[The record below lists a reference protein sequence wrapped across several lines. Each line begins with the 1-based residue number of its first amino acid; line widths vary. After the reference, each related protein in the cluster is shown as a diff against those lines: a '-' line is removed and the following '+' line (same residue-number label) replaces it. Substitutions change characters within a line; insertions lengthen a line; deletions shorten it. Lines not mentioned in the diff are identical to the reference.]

1 MFTVHTPYFVTLIAA
16 GNYSYIITKIPSYSR
31 NPVHSKRPSFADIGR
46 SLSTSVDLLL
56 QWVEED
62 SSISP
67 QVGVLGAPL
76 SEADSLYKDL
86 QNVYADTK

>member
-1 MFTVHTPYFVTLIAA
+1 MFPC
-16 GNYSYIITKIPSYSR
+16 R

-62 SSISP
+62 DSISS

-86 QNVYADTK
+86 QNVYADTQ

>member
-1 MFTVHTPYFVTLIAA
+1 MYMQCIYVSWFAC
-16 GNYSYIITKIPSYSR
+16 R

-86 QNVYADTK
+86 QNVYADTHVQ